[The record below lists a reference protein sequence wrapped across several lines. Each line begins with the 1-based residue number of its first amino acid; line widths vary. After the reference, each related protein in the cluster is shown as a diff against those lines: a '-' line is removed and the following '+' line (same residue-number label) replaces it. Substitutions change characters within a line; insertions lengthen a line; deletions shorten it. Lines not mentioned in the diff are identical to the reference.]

1 MPTDMIL
8 IVLLRRFVLNLFRKK
23 WLLWFSSPKLIILTE
38 FCVFCSHPWH
48 HPPLQLSN
56 YPPICVRAD
65 GGGQLFQ
72 SKSNL
77 DRPILMMPQNESL
90 AKRLTRI
97 YHEEGTI
104 EALKQ
109 AELHTQG
116 QPINHILRGLY
127 FGLTKLKEVNRFLWP
142 YTNNQNVQSLGDFS
156 QTR

>member
-1 MPTDMIL
+1 
-8 IVLLRRFVLNLFRKK
+8 
-23 WLLWFSSPKLIILTE
+23 
-38 FCVFCSHPWH
+38 
-48 HPPLQLSN
+48 
-56 YPPICVRAD
+56 
-65 GGGQLFQ
+65 
-72 SKSNL
+72 
-77 DRPILMMPQNESL
+77 MMPQNESL